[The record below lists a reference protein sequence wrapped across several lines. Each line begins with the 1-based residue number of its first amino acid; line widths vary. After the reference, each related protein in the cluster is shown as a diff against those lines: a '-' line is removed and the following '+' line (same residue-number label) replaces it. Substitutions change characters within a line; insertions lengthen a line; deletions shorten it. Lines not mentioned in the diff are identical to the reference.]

1 MKKIFITMLAVA
13 AASATFAQ
21 NPKIGKEIKA
31 TKDFEQGMAIF
42 NQQKDNLTDEDKGK
56 AYDELYK
63 LAKEQANPTI
73 EALSAGKTDVTPNYK
88 AVMNAIEMAAASEK
102 YASKNAKAN
111 TEEIFPFRP
120 VLINAANTTND
131 DKEKLQYSLCYTNTA
146 KPGDANAGLAYY
158 FAGYAYY
165 QTKDYKNAAEYAK
178 QALTDDRIKEQA
190 EQVYRVSLEQT
201 LKTREDSIN
210 YVNVLK
216 ELNIDKYF
224 NQICGI
230 YQEVGMND
238 QVTKLVEEAIA
249 KNPNNKIAY
258 FTRGSLNNSKKEYDA
273 AKADFLK
280 ATEIDPTFI
289 QAWFNLGV
297 SMSQKGF
304 DLNEKYSDKNGRI
317 PTDKAAEVTACL
329 KEAITYYEKVRDLDP
344 NHEQISNWP
353 MQLRMLYNA
362 TGDKAKA
369 DEISKMLG
377 DN

>member
-13 AASATFAQ
+13 AATASFAQ

-31 TKDFEQGMAIF
+31 TKDFAAGKAILD
-42 NQQKDNLTDEDKGK
+42 QQFASLTDEDKGK

-63 LAKEQANPTI
+63 LAKEQANPSLEILT
-73 EALSAGKTDVTPNYK
+73 SGKSDGVDYK
-88 AVMNAIEMAAASEK
+88 SIMNAINMAAECEK
-102 YASKNAKAN
+102 YASKDAKKN
-111 TEEIFPFRP
+111 VEEIFPFRP
-120 VLINAANTTND
+120 ALINAANSTND
-131 DKEKLQYSLCYTNTA
+131 DKEKLTYSLCYTETA
-146 KPGDANAGLAYY
+146 KDGDANAPLAYY
-158 FAGYAYY
+158 FAGYAFY
-165 QTKDYKNAAEYAK
+165 QTKDYANAAKYAK
-178 QALTDDRIKEQA
+178 QALTDTRVKDQA
-190 EQVYRVSLEQT
+190 EQVYRVSLEQN

-210 YVNVLK
+210 YVNELK

-224 NQICGI
+224 SQICTI
-230 YQEVGMND
+230 YQETGQAD
-238 QVTKLVEEAIA
+238 QVNKLVEDAIA

-258 FTRGSLNNSKKEYDA
+258 FTRATVKNSNKEYDA
-273 AKADFLK
+273 AKEDFLK
-280 ATEIDPTFI
+280 AVEIDPNFI

-297 SMSQKGF
+297 CMSQKGF

-317 PTDKAAEVTACL
+317 PTDKAAEVTTCL

-362 TGDKAKA
+362 TGEKAKA

-377 DN
+377 DM

>member
-1 MKKIFITMLAVA
+1 MKKIFITMLAVVA
-13 AASATFAQ
+13 ATTSFAQ

-31 TKDFEQGMAIF
+31 TKDYATGKAILDAQF
-42 NQQKDNLTDEDKGK
+42 ANLTDEDKGK

-63 LAKEQANPTI
+63 LAKAQAAPSLALLQTGQTDGIDYNTI
-73 EALSAGKTDVTPNYK
+73 LV
-88 AVMNAIEMAAASEK
+88 AIETAANSEK
-102 YASKNAKAN
+102 YASKNAKQN

-120 VLINAANTTND
+120 ALINAANSTND
-131 DKEKLQYSLCYTNTA
+131 DKEKLAYSLCYANTA
-146 KPGDANAGLAYY
+146 KDDDANAGLAYY
-158 FAGYAYY
+158 FAGYAFY
-165 QTKDYKNAAEYAK
+165 QTKDYANAAKYAKNALADE
-178 QALTDDRIKEQA
+178 RVKEQA
-190 EQVYRVSLEQT
+190 EQVYRVSLEQN
-201 LKTREDSIN
+201 LKTREDSVN
-210 YVNVLK
+210 YINVLK

-224 NQICGI
+224 NQICAM
-230 YQEVGMND
+230 YQDMGQED
-238 QVTKLVEEAIA
+238 QVNSLVTEALA
-249 KNPNNKIAY
+249 KNPENKIAY
-258 FTRGSLNNSKKEYDA
+258 FTRGSMNNSKKDYDA

-297 SMSQKGF
+297 CSSQKGF
-304 DLNEKYSDKNGRI
+304 DLNEKYTDKDGKI

-362 TGDKAKA
+362 VGEKAKA

-377 DN
+377 DI